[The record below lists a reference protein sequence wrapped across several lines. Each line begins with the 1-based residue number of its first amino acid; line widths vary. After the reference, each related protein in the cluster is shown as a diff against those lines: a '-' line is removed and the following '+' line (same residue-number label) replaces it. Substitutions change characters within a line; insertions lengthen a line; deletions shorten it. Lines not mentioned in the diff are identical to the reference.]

1 MIEKEAF
8 IAALLPIC
16 DTVCEYDRT
25 RGKLRVRKTDLASG
39 LEDKW
44 YTVEE
49 LRDIFRDNGGVSAEK
64 SVWMRYLSSE
74 NLRSFFYEKE
84 RNESFR
90 LRFRQGGV
98 GCRQYDVRID
108 RISDY
113 VLVISGRDTQEQE
126 IDALTGALS
135 RNHYQRDMSNE
146 IYRGGV
152 ALIDMDDLKLYND
165 INGHQVGDNAL
176 RVLADTIYEVVGC
189 SGSLVRYGGDEFL
202 LLLPGVEQ
210 AAFATVLG
218 DIQRRLRTVSIPGCE
233 GCQHITISVGCV
245 MAQQETIA
253 QAVQRADRL
262 MYRAKRRKNAVVTE
276 DTPTEE
282 GEEIKPHILVVD
294 DAAMNRAILREMLA
308 EAFNVLEAEDGR
320 QCMAQL
326 ETYGADI
333 SLVLLDMVMPEL
345 DGLQVL
351 EEMNNRGFIEDI
363 PVIIITADGS
373 EEKVRQAYDMGVSDY
388 IERPFDIR
396 IVRQRVMNTVKL
408 YARQRRLAAVMMQQ
422 LRRQEHM
429 MGIVADILSRVMGYR
444 NGEGADHGRHVE
456 QITQRLLQRMLERT
470 DKYGLTLQ
478 DCRRAAAAAMFH
490 DIGKM
495 GVPDALLRKPGPLTP
510 EEFDEIKKHTL
521 IGEEL
526 MRGMKEMESEPLVEA
541 AAEICRWH
549 HERVDGSGYPD
560 GLKGD
565 EIPMTVQAVGLA
577 DAYDAL
583 VSQRVY
589 KPAYTH
595 AEALAMIR
603 GGECGAFDPLLVD
616 CLEDMQGALCREV
629 YGMRGKE

>member
-1 MIEKEAF
+1 MIEKESF
-8 IAALLPIC
+8 IVALLPIC
-16 DTVCEYDRT
+16 DTVWEYDRT
-25 RGKLRVRKTDLASG
+25 RGKLRVRKTGLASA

-49 LRDIFRDNGGVSAEK
+49 LRDIFRENGGVSAEK
-64 SVWMRYLSSE
+64 SVWMRYLSSD
-74 NLRSFFYEKE
+74 NLRSFFYDKE

-98 GCRQYDVRID
+98 GYRQYDIRID
-108 RISDY
+108 RVNDN

-135 RNHYQRDMSNE
+135 RNHYQRDMSSE

-165 INGHQVGDNAL
+165 MYGHQVGDNAL
-176 RVLADTIYEVVGC
+176 RALADTIREVVGH

-202 LLLPGVEQ
+202 LLLPGVKQ
-210 AAFATVLG
+210 AAFTTVLG
-218 DIQRRLRTVSIPGCE
+218 DIQRRLRAVSIPGCE
-233 GCQHITISVGCV
+233 GGQHTTISVGCV

-262 MYRAKRRKNAVVTE
+262 MYRAKRRKDTVVTE
-276 DTPTEE
+276 DTPTEGE
-282 GEEIKPHILVVD
+282 EEIKPRLLVVD
-294 DAAMNRAILREMLA
+294 DAAMNRAMLREMLA
-308 EAFNVLEAEDGR
+308 EDFNVLEAEDGR
-320 QCMAQL
+320 ECMALL
-326 ETYGADI
+326 ETYGTDI
-333 SLVLLDMVMPEL
+333 SLVLLDMIMPVM

-351 EEMNNRGFIEDI
+351 EEMNKRGFIEDI

-373 EEKVRQAYDMGVSDY
+373 EEKVRQAYDMGVADY
-388 IERPFDIR
+388 IERPFDVR

-408 YARQRRLAAVMMQQ
+408 YARQRRLAVVMTQQ
-422 LRRQEHM
+422 LRRQERT

-456 QITQRLLQRMLERT
+456 QITQRLLERMLERT

-526 MRGMKEMESEPLVEA
+526 MRGMKEFESEPLVET

-549 HERVDGSGYPD
+549 HERVDGRGYPD

-565 EIPMTVQAVGLA
+565 EIPMTVQAVSLA

-583 VSQRVY
+583 VSQRAY

-603 GGECGAFDPLLVD
+603 RGECGAFDPLLVD
-616 CLEDMQGALCREV
+616 CLEDIQGALCREV
-629 YGMRGKE
+629 YGLRGKE

>member
-16 DTVCEYDRT
+16 DTVCEYDRA
-25 RGKLRVRKTDLASG
+25 RGKLRVRKTSLASG

-90 LRFRQGGV
+90 LRFRQGSV
-98 GCRQYDVRID
+98 GCRQYDIRID

-262 MYRAKRRKNAVVTE
+262 MYRAKRTKDTVIAE
-276 DTPTEE
+276 DTPVENE
-282 GEEIKPHILVVD
+282 DRDKPVVLVVD
-294 DAAMNRAILREMLA
+294 DSAMNRVMLREMLA
-308 EAFNVLEAEDGR
+308 EGFTVREAEDGVS
-320 QCMAQL
+320 CMDQL
-326 ETYGADI
+326 GRYGADI
-333 SLVLLDMVMPEL
+333 SLVLLDMIMPVM

-351 EEMNNRGFIEDI
+351 EEMNDRGYIEDI
-363 PVIIITADGS
+363 PVIMITADDS
-373 EEKVRQAYDMGVSDY
+373 EEKIRQAYDLGVVDY
-388 IERPFDIR
+388 IARPFD
-396 IVRQRVMNTVKL
+396 VRVVQRRVQNTVKL
-408 YARQRRLAAVMMQQ
+408 YARQRRLAAVMSQQ
-422 LRRQEHM
+422 MRRQERTM
-429 MGIVADILSRVMGYR
+429 TIVADILSRVMGYR

-456 QITQRLLQRMLERT
+456 QITGRLLQRLLERT
-470 DKYGLTLQ
+470 DRYHLSRQ
-478 DCRRAAAAAMFH
+478 DCRRAAVAAMFH
-490 DIGKM
+490 DIGKI
-495 GVPDALLRKPGPLTP
+495 GVPDELLRKPGTLTP
-510 EEFDEIKKHTL
+510 EEFEVVKQHTL

-526 MRGMKEMESEPLVEA
+526 LRGMRDFRGEPLVET

-549 HERVDGSGYPD
+549 HERLDGKGYPD

-565 EIPMTVQAVGLA
+565 EIPVTVQAVSLA

-583 VSQRVY
+583 VSQWSY
-589 KPAYTH
+589 KPAYSH
-595 AEALAMIR
+595 GEALDMIR
-603 GGECGAFDPLLVD
+603 RGACGAFSPLLVE
-616 CLEDMQGALCREV
+616 CLQDIQPALCREI
-629 YGMRGKE
+629 YGMQA

>member
-25 RGKLRVRKTDLASG
+25 RGKLRVRKTGLASA

-49 LRDIFRDNGGVSAEK
+49 LRDIFRENGGVSAEK
-64 SVWMRYLSSE
+64 SVWMRYLSSD
-74 NLRSFFYEKE
+74 NLRSFFYDKE

-98 GCRQYDVRID
+98 GYRQYDIRID
-108 RISDY
+108 RINDN

-135 RNHYQRDMSNE
+135 RNHYQRDMSSE

-165 INGHQVGDNAL
+165 MYGHQVGDNAL
-176 RVLADTIYEVVGC
+176 RALADTIREVVGH

-202 LLLPGVEQ
+202 LLLPGVKQ
-210 AAFATVLG
+210 AAFTTVLG
-218 DIQRRLRTVSIPGCE
+218 DIQRRLRAVSIPGCE
-233 GCQHITISVGCV
+233 

-262 MYRAKRRKNAVVTE
+262 MYRAKRRKDTVVTE
-276 DTPTEE
+276 DTPTEGE
-282 GEEIKPHILVVD
+282 EEIKPRLLVVD
-294 DAAMNRAILREMLA
+294 DAAMNRAMLREMLA
-308 EAFNVLEAEDGR
+308 EDFNVLEAEDGR
-320 QCMAQL
+320 ECMALL
-326 ETYGADI
+326 ETYGTDI
-333 SLVLLDMVMPEL
+333 SLVLLDMIMPVM

-351 EEMNNRGFIEDI
+351 EEMNKRGFIEDI

-373 EEKVRQAYDMGVSDY
+373 EEKVRQAYDMGVADY
-388 IERPFDIR
+388 IERPFDVR

-408 YARQRRLAAVMMQQ
+408 YARQRRLAVVMTQQ
-422 LRRQEHM
+422 LRRQERT

-456 QITQRLLQRMLERT
+456 QITQRLLERMLERT

-526 MRGMKEMESEPLVEA
+526 MRGMKEFESEPLVET

-549 HERVDGSGYPD
+549 HERVDGRGYPD

-565 EIPMTVQAVGLA
+565 EIPMTVQAVSLA

-583 VSQRVY
+583 VSQRAY

-603 GGECGAFDPLLVD
+603 RGECGAFDPLLVD
-616 CLEDMQGALCREV
+616 CLEDIQGALCREV
-629 YGMRGKE
+629 YGLRGKE

>member
-49 LRDIFRDNGGVSAEK
+49 LRDIFRDIGGVSAEK

-98 GCRQYDVRID
+98 GCRQYDIRID
-108 RISDY
+108 RINNY

-262 MYRAKRRKNAVVTE
+262 MYRAKRRKDAVVTE
-276 DTPTEE
+276 DTPVEE

-308 EAFNVLEAEDGR
+308 EDFDVLEAEDGR
-320 QCMAQL
+320 QCLAQL

-351 EEMNNRGFIEDI
+351 EEMNKRGFIEDI

-373 EEKVRQAYDMGVSDY
+373 EEKVRQAYDMGVADY

-396 IVRQRVMNTVKL
+396 IVRQRVINTVKL
-408 YARQRRLAAVMMQQ
+408 YARQRRLAA
-422 LRRQEHM
+422 
-429 MGIVADILSRVMGYR
+429 
-444 NGEGADHGRHVE
+444 
-456 QITQRLLQRMLERT
+456 
-470 DKYGLTLQ
+470 
-478 DCRRAAAAAMFH
+478 AMFH
-490 DIGKM
+490 DIGKI

-526 MRGMKEMESEPLVEA
+526 MRGMKEMESEPLVEV

-565 EIPMTVQAVGLA
+565 EIPMTVQAVGLV
-577 DAYDAL
+577 DAYDSL

-603 GGECGAFDPLLVD
+603 RGECGAFDPLLVD
-616 CLEDMQGALCREV
+616 CLEDIQGALCREV
-629 YGMRGKE
+629 YGLRGKE

>member
-16 DTVCEYDRT
+16 DTVCEYDRA
-25 RGKLRVRKTDLASG
+25 RGKLRVRKTSLASG

-49 LRDIFRDNGGVSAEK
+49 LWDIFRDNGGVSAEK
-64 SVWMRYLSSE
+64 SVWMRYLSSD

-98 GCRQYDVRID
+98 GCRQYDIRID
-108 RISDY
+108 RINDY
-113 VLVISGRDTQEQE
+113 VLVISGRDTQAQE

-135 RNHYQRDMSNE
+135 RNHYQREMSNE

-165 INGHQVGDNAL
+165 MNGHQVGDNAL
-176 RVLADTIYEVVGC
+176 RALADTIYEVVGR

-233 GCQHITISVGCV
+233 GGQHITISVGCV

-262 MYRAKRRKNAVVTE
+262 MYRAKRRKDAVVTE
-276 DTPTEE
+276 DTPVE

-308 EAFNVLEAEDGR
+308 EDFNVLEAKDGR
-320 QCMAQL
+320 ECMAQL

-333 SLVLLDMVMPEL
+333 S
-345 DGLQVL
+345 
-351 EEMNNRGFIEDI
+351 
-363 PVIIITADGS
+363 TADGS

-408 YARQRRLAAVMMQQ
+408 YARQRRLAAVMTQQ

-429 MGIVADILSRVMGYR
+429 MGIAADILSRVMGYR

-616 CLEDMQGALCREV
+616 CLEDIQSALCREV

>member
-108 RISDY
+108 RINDY

-176 RVLADTIYEVVGC
+176 RVLADTIYEVVGRG
-189 SGSLVRYGGDEFL
+189 GSLVRYGGDEFL

-262 MYRAKRRKNAVVTE
+262 MYRAKRKKDAVVTE
-276 DTPTEE
+276 DTPVEG

-308 EAFNVLEAEDGR
+308 EDFDVLEAEDGR
-320 QCMAQL
+320 QCLAQL

-351 EEMNNRGFIEDI
+351 EEMNKRGFIEDI

-373 EEKVRQAYDMGVSDY
+373 EEKVRQAYDMGVADY

-396 IVRQRVMNTVKL
+396 IVRQRVINTVKL
-408 YARQRRLAAVMMQQ
+408 YARQRRL
-422 LRRQEHM
+422 R
-429 MGIVADILSRVMGYR
+429 
-444 NGEGADHGRHVE
+444 
-456 QITQRLLQRMLERT
+456 RMLERT

-478 DCRRAAAAAMFH
+478 DCRRAAAAALFH

-521 IGEEL
+521 IGEDL
-526 MRGMKEMESEPLVEA
+526 MRGMKEMESEPLVKA

-549 HERVDGSGYPD
+549 HERVDGRGYPD

-577 DAYDAL
+577 DVYDAL

-603 GGECGAFDPLLVD
+603 RGECGAFDPLLVD
-616 CLEDMQGALCREV
+616 CLEDIQGALCREV
-629 YGMRGKE
+629 YGLRGKE

>member
-25 RGKLRVRKTDLASG
+25 RGKLRVRKTSLASG

-64 SVWMRYLSSE
+64 SVWMRYLGSE
-74 NLRSFFYEKE
+74 NLRSFFYDKE

-98 GCRQYDVRID
+98 GCRQYDIHID
-108 RISDY
+108 RINDY

-135 RNHYQRDMSNE
+135 RNHYQREMSNE
-146 IYRGGV
+146 VYRGGV

-176 RVLADTIYEVVGC
+176 RALADTIYEVIGR

-210 AAFATVLG
+210 TAFATVLG

-233 GCQHITISVGCV
+233 GGQHITISVGCV

-262 MYRAKRRKNAVVTE
+262 MYRAKRRKDVVVTE
-276 DTPTEE
+276 DTPVE

-308 EAFNVLEAEDGR
+308 EDFNVLEAEDGR
-320 QCMAQL
+320 ECMAQL

-333 SLVLLDMVMPEL
+333 SLVLLDMIMPEM

-351 EEMNNRGFIEDI
+351 EGMNNRGFIEDI

-422 LRRQEHM
+422 
-429 MGIVADILSRVMGYR
+429 
-444 NGEGADHGRHVE
+444 
-456 QITQRLLQRMLERT
+456 LLQRMLERT

-560 GLKGD
+560 GLKGN

-616 CLEDMQGALCREV
+616 CLEDIQSALCREV

>member
-108 RISDY
+108 RINDY

-176 RVLADTIYEVVGC
+176 RVLADTIYEVVGR
-189 SGSLVRYGGDEFL
+189 SGSLVRYGGDEF

-262 MYRAKRRKNAVVTE
+262 MYRAKRKKDAVVTE
-276 DTPTEE
+276 DTPVEE

-308 EAFNVLEAEDGR
+308 EDFDVLEAEDGR
-320 QCMAQL
+320 RCLAQL

-351 EEMNNRGFIEDI
+351 EEMNKRGFIEDI

-373 EEKVRQAYDMGVSDY
+373 EEKVRQAYDMGVADY

-396 IVRQRVMNTVKL
+396 IVRQRVINTVKL
-408 YARQRRLAAVMMQQ
+408 YARQRRLAAVMTQQ
-422 LRRQEHM
+422 LRRQEHT
-429 MGIVADILSRVMGYR
+429 MGIAADILSRVMGYR

-456 QITQRLLQRMLERT
+456 QITQRLLRRMLERT

-478 DCRRAAAAAMFH
+478 DCRRAAAAAYVPRH
-490 DIGKM
+490 REDGRTGCPAAKARP
-495 GVPDALLRKPGPLTP
+495 PDA
-510 EEFDEIKKHTL
+510 
-521 IGEEL
+521 
-526 MRGMKEMESEPLVEA
+526 
-541 AAEICRWH
+541 
-549 HERVDGSGYPD
+549 
-560 GLKGD
+560 
-565 EIPMTVQAVGLA
+565 
-577 DAYDAL
+577 
-583 VSQRVY
+583 
-589 KPAYTH
+589 
-595 AEALAMIR
+595 
-603 GGECGAFDPLLVD
+603 GGV
-616 CLEDMQGALCREV
+616 
-629 YGMRGKE
+629 

>member
-25 RGKLRVRKTDLASG
+25 RGKLRVRKTSLASG

-108 RISDY
+108 RINDY

-176 RVLADTIYEVVGC
+176 RVLADTIYEVVGR

-262 MYRAKRRKNAVVTE
+262 MYRAKRKKDAVVTE
-276 DTPTEE
+276 DTPVEG

-294 DAAMNRAILREMLA
+294 DAAMNRAI
-308 EAFNVLEAEDGR
+308 
-320 QCMAQL
+320 
-326 ETYGADI
+326 
-333 SLVLLDMVMPEL
+333 
-345 DGLQVL
+345 
-351 EEMNNRGFIEDI
+351 
-363 PVIIITADGS
+363 
-373 EEKVRQAYDMGVSDY
+373 
-388 IERPFDIR
+388 
-396 IVRQRVMNTVKL
+396 
-408 YARQRRLAAVMMQQ
+408 
-422 LRRQEHM
+422 
-429 MGIVADILSRVMGYR
+429 
-444 NGEGADHGRHVE
+444 
-456 QITQRLLQRMLERT
+456 
-470 DKYGLTLQ
+470 LQ

-521 IGEEL
+521 IGEDL
-526 MRGMKEMESEPLVEA
+526 MRGMKEMESEPLVKA

-549 HERVDGSGYPD
+549 HERVDGRGYPD

-577 DAYDAL
+577 DVYDAL

-603 GGECGAFDPLLVD
+603 RGECGAFDPLLVD
-616 CLEDMQGALCREV
+616 CLEDIQGALCREV
-629 YGMRGKE
+629 YGLRGKE

>member
-1 MIEKEAF
+1 M
-8 IAALLPIC
+8 
-16 DTVCEYDRT
+16 
-25 RGKLRVRKTDLASG
+25 
-39 LEDKW
+39 
-44 YTVEE
+44 
-49 LRDIFRDNGGVSAEK
+49 
-64 SVWMRYLSSE
+64 
-74 NLRSFFYEKE
+74 
-84 RNESFR
+84 
-90 LRFRQGGV
+90 
-98 GCRQYDVRID
+98 GCRQYDIRID
-108 RISDY
+108 RINDK

-176 RVLADTIYEVVGC
+176 RVLADTIYEVVGH

-233 GCQHITISVGCV
+233 DGQHITISVGCV

-262 MYRAKRRKNAVVTE
+262 MYRAKRRKDAVVTE

-320 QCMAQL
+320 ECMAQL

-351 EEMNNRGFIEDI
+351 EEMNKRGFIEDI

-373 EEKVRQAYDMGVSDY
+373 EEKVRQAYDMGVADY

-396 IVRQRVMNTVKL
+396 IVRQRVINTVKL
-408 YARQRRLAAVMMQQ
+408 YARQRRLAAVMTQQ
-422 LRRQEHM
+422 LRRQEHT
-429 MGIVADILSRVMGYR
+429 MGIAADILSRVMGYH

-456 QITQRLLQRMLERT
+456 KITQRLLQRMLERT

-490 DIGKM
+490 DIGKI

-549 HERVDGSGYPD
+549 HERVDGRGYPD

-565 EIPMTVQAVGLA
+565 EIPMTVQAVGLV
-577 DAYDAL
+577 DAYDSL

-603 GGECGAFDPLLVD
+603 RGECGAFDPLLVD
-616 CLEDMQGALCREV
+616 CLEDIQGVLCREV
-629 YGMRGKE
+629 YGLRGKE